1 MVDKLKANEDL
12 VSKTPQPEENYYFT
26 EDRIPIVN
34 PSHLSD
40 TSSFHQLFL
49 IGKVIGESLPIKLI
63 TAKCAAEWKPS
74 RDFSIIDMGNGCS
87 LIKFANTMDRKRVL

>member
-63 TAKCAAEWKPS
+63 LLS
-74 RDFSIIDMGNGCS
+74 VLLNGNLLGIS
-87 LIKFANTMDRKRVL
+87 LSLTWEMVVA